1 MEKINIYIGGNMV
14 CSFLTSDNIYE
25 YISNMGRNLSPY
37 SFAIGKE
44 NYYLLTPNFKYIK
57 KDKVDYNT
65 ILDGIYVPHSDL
77 KESFEEIELTKIH
90 WNYNYDNESNDGN

>member
-1 MEKINIYIGGNMV
+1 MEKNKYVYIGGDMV

-44 NYYLLTPNFKYIK
+44 NYYLLTPNYKYIK
-57 KDKVDYNT
+57 KDKIDYNA

-77 KESFEEIELTKIH
+77 KESFEEIELAKIH
-90 WNYNYDNESNDGN
+90 SNYNYDNESDDN